1 MSIQRA
7 FFLTIGAGILVGGHW
22 LATPIFAH
30 AATSPSDQTAS
41 SDDKGSTC
49 FLRSQWTGGW
59 KVTPDSRTI
68 YIAVSNQIYQLD
80 LSMAHPL
87 LQSPFAILINVS
99 RSDAICSPL
108 DFDLTITDHM
118 GSKEWALVQK
128 LRRLTP
134 AQAAALPKQLR
145 P

>member
-1 MSIQRA
+1 MSIQRV
-7 FFLTIGAGILVGGHW
+7 FLTIGAGIVVGCHW

-30 AATSPSDQTAS
+30 AATSPSDQTAAS
-41 SDDKGSTC
+41 GDTC

-68 YIAVSNQIYQLD
+68 YIAVKHQIYQLD
-80 LSMAHPL
+80 LGMAHPL
-87 LQSPFAILINVS
+87 LQSPFAILINS
-99 RSDAICSPL
+99 GWGDAICSPL
-108 DFDLTITDHM
+108 DFRLTVTDHM
-118 GSKEWALVQK
+118 GGKEWPQVQK

-134 AQAAALPKQLR
+134 AEAAALPKKLR